1 MRKRLVFASIVASLT
16 ALALAQMACS
26 GTDAT
31 IGADPAD
38 ANGTDGT
45 TSGGDGAVGTDGST
59 GNDGAVGVD
68 ASPPPRRDA
77 GPRDAA
83 TKDAAGDA
91 GQDGAITDAAV
102 DAAPPPYD
110 GGPLNSCTP
119 GNYTDRSNGGQ
130 VQRTITFPSGPPG
143 NFTYSVPCMHVKTTQ
158 TVQFDGNFSFHPLAP
173 FGGDVP
179 TPFTV
184 VSTGLTTQVTFN
196 TPGTYGFHCQTHA
209 TMIGSIEVAN

>member
-1 MRKRLVFASIVASLT
+1 MRKRLAFASIVASVT
-16 ALALAQMACS
+16 ALALAQAACS

-38 ANGTDGT
+38 ANGGTDGT
-45 TSGGDGAVGTDGST
+45 TSGNDSAVSTDSATGTNDGS
-59 GNDGAVGVD
+59 VGVD

-83 TKDAAGDA
+83 VVDAA
-91 GQDGAITDAAV
+91 QDGGLTDASV

-110 GGPLNSCTP
+110 GGPLNGCTP

-130 VQRTITFPSGPPG
+130 VQRTITFPVGAPG
-143 NFTYSVPCMHVKTTQ
+143 SFTYSVPCMHIKATQ
-158 TVQFDGNFSFHPLAP
+158 TVQLDGNFTFHPLAP
-173 FGGDVP
+173 LGGDVP

-184 VSTGLTTQVTFN
+184 VNTGLTTQVTFN

-209 TMIGSIEVAN
+209 TMIGSIEVVN